1 MKPIT
6 FQKISKQNAKIICP
20 YCKLGTIAQPNNPA
34 LRKKTLKHHLKT
46 CAKAPKGC
54 TLKMFYTARMKKE
67 GEVCLGDS
75 TVHREKMIHG
85 IWKKAD
91 EQAKDLGHEPLKLFG
106 DKAQACDVICK
117 KCWRVAS
124 HSRTWNQTCEEE
136 KAQARPSETLEE
148 VHQEVWQRK
157 ALQ

>member
-1 MKPIT
+1 M
-6 FQKISKQNAKIICP
+6 P

-67 GEVCLGDS
+67 GGVCLGDS
-75 TVHREKMIHG
+75 TVHREKMIQG

-91 EQAKDLGHEPLKLFG
+91 EKAKDLRHEPLDFSVTKAKLAMSF
-106 DKAQACDVICK
+106 
-117 KCWRVAS
+117 
-124 HSRTWNQTCEEE
+124 
-136 KAQARPSETLEE
+136 ARNVGELHPFENLESDMRRRE
-148 VHQEVWQRK
+148 STGLTQ
-157 ALQ
+157 